1 MGDSSATLDDSDLDD
16 SGTLDAKTARYDDLD
31 VLKKYSLEKKVPT
44 LVVLRG
50 AEAGLRIPLVDES
63 ASLGRT
69 IDADIVLH
77 DDLISRRHAKV
88 VHNPKSGSFSLVDL
102 DSTNGTMLNNQRIQQ
117 AELRDGDKIFLGSTI
132 LKFVLQDDVEV
143 ESNELVDRLM
153 FKDDLTGLVVK
164 RRFYNELKMHL
175 QGATTSGASLSVL
188 MMDMDGLKQVN
199 DTHGHA
205 VGAFIISEVGKKIGQ
220 LCNATGQAC
229 RFGGDEF
236 VAYLRDAPKEDAM
249 QVGEAIRVLIK
260 KTTFERD
267 GLNHRVTISIGV
279 ATFPDDARTMEALTE
294 AADQALYRAKG
305 KGRNI
310 VSD

>member
-1 MGDSSATLDDSDLDD
+1 MDSRNLED
-16 SGTLDAKTARYDDLD
+16 SGTIDAKTARYDDLSL
-31 VLKKYSLEKKVPT
+31 LKKYSLEKKVAT

-50 AEAGLRIPLVDES
+50 AETGLRIPLLEES

-77 DDLISRRHAKV
+77 DDLISRRHAKIT
-88 VHNPKSGSFSLVDL
+88 HDPATDAYSLVDL
-102 DSTNGTMLNNQRIQQ
+102 ESTNGTLLNNQKVQQ
-117 AELRDGDKIFLGSTI
+117 VDLQDGDKIFLGSTI
-132 LKFVLQDDVEV
+132 LKFVLQDDLEV
-143 ESNELVDRLM
+143 ENNEVVDRLM

-164 RRFYNELKMHL
+164 RRFYNELKLHL
-175 QGATTSGASLSVL
+175 QSATTFGGSLSVL
-188 MMDMDGLKQVN
+188 MMDMDGLKKVN

-205 VGAFIISEVGKKIGQ
+205 VGAFIISEVGKQIGHI
-220 LCNATGQAC
+220 CNANGQAC

-236 VAYLRDAPKEDAM
+236 VAYLRDATKDDAI
-249 QVGEAIRVLIK
+249 QIAEAIRLTIK
-260 KTTFERD
+260 KTAFERE